1 MKKYLP
7 FISVCLLLFA
17 FALMFEQTATAQAPM
32 KFRTFRASDYRSQST
47 PKSRS
52 GYILRGRLPNAGN
65 VRDTVFLNRGF
76 SWEAP
81 EDGGFLR
88 VGHRHTD
95 SSRWYGWFF
104 YFRWHYSAP
113 EVRYYIFSP
122 SALAKSPDYLKVRGE
137 VRTTTYFG
145 NAGNALT
152 QNLTAMKTNI
162 AASDLGI
169 TPTGFGDLVFN
180 QANGPETIFNG
191 KTIREIVMLG
201 DSAVTLGKLQ
211 KTKYPS
217 SLLSLVNTVMARI
230 NTEFYSSVVE
240 TIKTKPLM
248 IQGAKLLSAVP
259 YLYYD
264 PTRLMPWNR
273 NRTQVRISN
282 PNSYI
287 PAMPES
293 YSLEQNYPNPF
304 NPSTVLSYPLSVT
317 STVTLTVYDA
327 VGRVVARLVNDVQDA
342 GVQTSEWNAEGLA
355 SGVYFYK
362 LEATSLTQPDESFVQ
377 MKKMLLLR

>member
-1 MKKYLP
+1 M
-7 FISVCLLLFA
+7 FFVSLFL
-17 FALMFEQTATAQAPM
+17 FTETASAQAPM
-32 KFRTFRASDYRSQST
+32 KFRTFRANDYRTLST
-47 PKSRS
+47 PKNRS
-52 GYILRGRLPNAGN
+52 GFIFRGRLPNAGN
-65 VRDTVFLNRGF
+65 VRDSVFLNRGF

-88 VGHRHTD
+88 VGHRFTD
-95 SSRWYGWFF
+95 SARWYGWFF
-104 YFRWHYSAP
+104 YFRWIYSAP

-169 TPTGFGDLVFN
+169 TPIGFGDLVFN
-180 QANGPETIFNG
+180 QTSGPEMIFNG

-201 DSAVTLGKLQ
+201 DSAVTLGKMQ
-211 KTKYPS
+211 KTKYPA
-217 SLLSLVNTVMARI
+217 SLLSLINTVMSRI
-230 NTEFYSSVVE
+230 NTEFYSPVVE

-248 IQGAKLLSAVP
+248 LQGAKLLSAVP

-273 NRTQVRISN
+273 NRTQTRISN
-282 PNSYI
+282 PNPMI
-287 PAMPES
+287 EMPES
-293 YSLEQNYPNPF
+293 YSLQQNYPNPF
-304 NPSTVLSYPLSVT
+304 NPSTMIQYQLSSESQVK
-317 STVTLTVYDA
+317 LTVYDA
-327 VGRVVARLVNDVQDA
+327 AGREVAKLVD
-342 GVQTSEWNAEGLA
+342 GVQNIGEQYSEWNAEGLA
-355 SGVYFYK
+355 SGVYFYR

-377 MKKMLLLR
+377 TKKMLLLR

>member
-1 MKKYLP
+1 MKKHLP
-7 FISVCLLLFA
+7 FLSAFLLLA
-17 FALMFEQTATAQAPM
+17 FVLLSLETATAQAPM
-32 KFRTFRASDYRSQST
+32 KFRTFRASDYRSLST

-52 GYILRGRLPNAGN
+52 GFIIRGRLPNAGN

-88 VGHRHTD
+88 VGHRFTD

-122 SALAKSPDYLKVRGE
+122 SALAKSPDYLKIRGE
-137 VRTTTYFG
+137 IRTTTYFG

-152 QNLTAMKTNI
+152 QHLTAMKTNI

-169 TPTGFGDLVFN
+169 MPAGFGDLVFN
-180 QANGPETIFNG
+180 QPSGPETILNG

-201 DSAVTLGKLQ
+201 DSAITLGKLQ
-211 KTKYPS
+211 KTKYPM
-217 SLLSLVNTVMARI
+217 SLVNVINTVIARI
-230 NTEFYSSVVE
+230 NNEFYSPVVE
-240 TIKTKPLM
+240 TTKTNPL
-248 IQGAKLLSAVP
+248 ILQGAKLLSAVP

-273 NRTQVRISN
+273 NRTEARISN
-282 PNSYI
+282 PNPMI
-287 PAMPES
+287 EMPES
-293 YSLEQNYPNPF
+293 YSLQQNYPNPF
-304 NPSTVLSYPLSVT
+304 NPTTMIQYQLASESK
-317 STVTLTVYDA
+317 VTLTVYDA
-327 VGRVVARLVNDVQDA
+327 AGREVGRLVDDIQNA
-342 GVQTSEWNAEGLA
+342 GEQTSMWNAEGLA

-362 LEATSLTQPDESFVQ
+362 LEATSMTQPDESFVQ
-377 MKKMLLLR
+377 TKKMLLLR